1 VLLNIIFVPF
11 QAEDLAMPFRDEQGP
26 RSLSS
31 SLNQKLNAY
40 TLSAS
45 AAGVAL
51 LAVVPARAEIVY
63 TATNVQFNIGVAN
76 IDFNH
81 DGVDDIR
88 ITASSFAYHSR
99 RGSVIART
107 PKTGAAV
114 GHNQVVSALSS
125 GFAIGPTAHFGA
137 NNGIMAKYFGIFYG
151 GIYEK
156 GSEGY
161 WRNATNKYVGVRF
174 LISGQTH
181 YGWVRITVSDAGNG
195 YNLNIT
201 GFAYE
206 TIANQA
212 ITAGQTSGV
221 RPVKSELNPADLPA
235 AAHSGPTLGMLAGGA
250 LGQPLWRREP
260 ELNS

>member
-1 VLLNIIFVPF
+1 MSFP
-11 QAEDLAMPFRDEQGP
+11 DEQGP
-26 RSLSS
+26 RSLPS

-51 LAVVPARAEIVY
+51 LSIAQPARAEIVY

-114 GHNQVVSALSS
+114 GHAQAVSALSS
-125 GFAIGPTAHFGA
+125 GFVIGPTAHFGA

-181 YGWVRITVSDAGNG
+181 YGWVRISISDAGNG
-195 YNLNIT
+195 YNVNIT

-212 ITAGQTSGV
+212 ITAGQTSGA
-221 RPVKSELNPADLPA
+221 RPAKAQLDPAGPA
-235 AAHSGPTLGMLAGGA
+235 TTGNFGPTLGMLAAGA
-250 LGQPLWRREP
+250 VAQPLWRREP
-260 ELNS
+260 ETNS

>member
-1 VLLNIIFVPF
+1 
-11 QAEDLAMPFRDEQGP
+11 MPFRDEQGP
-26 RSLSS
+26 RSLPS

-51 LAVVPARAEIVY
+51 LSIAQPARAEIVY

-81 DGVDDIR
+81 DGVEDLR

-107 PKTGAAV
+107 PKTGAVV
-114 GHNQVVSALSS
+114 GHHQAVSALSS
-125 GFAIGPTAHFGA
+125 GFVIGPTAHFGA

-161 WRNATNKYVGVRF
+161 WRNAINKYVGVRF

-181 YGWVRITVSDAGNG
+181 YGWVRITISDAGNG
-195 YNLNIT
+195 YNVNIT

-206 TIANQA
+206 TVANQS
-212 ITAGQTSGV
+212 ITAGQTSGA
-221 RPVKSELNPADLPA
+221 RPVKAEMNPADLSVA
-235 AAHSGPTLGMLAGGA
+235 TNSGPTLGMLAAGA
-250 LGQPLWRREP
+250 LVQPSWRREQ
-260 ELNS
+260 EEIS